1 MVAAQ
6 LSVEAHLDQLQG
18 PRPNERRSTYAPTD
32 VKSPPKSEAE
42 GSIAQNAVGGIA
54 IIESAGDST
63 IREDELPYG
72 DTDRM
77 GF

>member
-1 MVAAQ
+1 MW
-6 LSVEAHLDQLQG
+6 
-18 PRPNERRSTYAPTD
+18 
-32 VKSPPKSEAE
+32 KSPPKSEAE

-54 IIESAGDST
+54 TIESAGDPT